1 MMKYLNKIVGRTGP
15 APAPSEEFGH
25 MSNIS
30 KHEGKK
36 KKLKATPGR
45 NLWRLSEKLPP
56 NESITRKQMENK
68 RGTSENQMTCLKG
81 QNINTTQ
88 RIDKMCHYKGCCKA
102 KKS

>member
-1 MMKYLNKIVGRTGP
+1 M
-15 APAPSEEFGH
+15 EEFGR

-30 KHEGKK
+30 KHEEKN
-36 KKLKATPGR
+36 KLKATPGI
-45 NLWRLSEKLPP
+45 NLWGPDEKLPP

-88 RIDKMCHYKGCCKA
+88 RIDKMCHFKGCCKV
-102 KKS
+102 KKSQNAL